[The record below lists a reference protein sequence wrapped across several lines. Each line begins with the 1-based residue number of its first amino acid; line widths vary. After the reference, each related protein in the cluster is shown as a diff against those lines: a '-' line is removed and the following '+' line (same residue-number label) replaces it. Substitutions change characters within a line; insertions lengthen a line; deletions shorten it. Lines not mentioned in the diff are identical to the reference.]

1 MAMEI
6 TFDRACL
13 WSFGNQ
19 LASNVVIFVD
29 NSSSYNFYIDSINES
44 NAERQ
49 QKFSID
55 FNIKILIIVIC
66 LLIKKKSITLIQ
78 IRKMLTF
85 HVNLV

>member
-29 NSSSYNFYIDSINES
+29 NSSSQSFYIDSINDS
-44 NAERQ
+44 DAERQ
-49 QKFSID
+49 QKFS
-55 FNIKILIIVIC
+55 FLCKINFCNCIIVE
-66 LLIKKKSITLIQ
+66 
-78 IRKMLTF
+78 MVHF
-85 HVNLV
+85 FNG